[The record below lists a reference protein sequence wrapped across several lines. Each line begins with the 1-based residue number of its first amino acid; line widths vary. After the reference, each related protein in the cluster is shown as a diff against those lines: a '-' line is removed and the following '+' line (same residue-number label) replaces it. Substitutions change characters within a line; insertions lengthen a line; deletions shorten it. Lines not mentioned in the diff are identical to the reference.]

1 MDVFANSWLGLQ
13 TALSLANPLY
23 CFVGVFLSM
32 AIDGPLVSPHRRPHL
47 PFTRVPIARVSESD
61 FSGETPALSE
71 GTPERR

>member
-32 AIDGPLVSPHRRPHL
+32 AIEGAGPLGQPSSATAPPIHARSHRPS
-47 PFTRVPIARVSESD
+47 V
-61 FSGETPALSE
+61 GK
-71 GTPERR
+71 